1 MRSGDSSLGL
11 GLIIGLSAGAGL
23 SLLVFLAVTVAP
35 GWIIA
40 TTPTATLAMTFAF
53 PPTLAPPTGTP
64 AFTPIPSVSAPAN
77 LPAGYDSK
85 ARSTPDPVAERILAG
100 DLVFA
105 GPLPTP
111 LQAELYRA
119 SMNYAQTTIIDSK
132 RVAKEINGVG
142 YGDPSNICG
151 PLAIAILRDAGAI
164 SSYVV
169 PHDYWLL
176 DPAKVLDQRLIAAAF
191 PPERFT
197 HQEFSTPLNKVDWNA
212 SPLLPGDFMFIW
224 HGSWGN
230 FDHMLTVSRVDT
242 QGRAFAVTNFGTP
255 EGYMIAEVMLY
266 DPLEPMAG
274 IFRTWTKARD
284 QILGSTGFGGFEIW
298 RARPQ

>member
-1 MRSGDSSLGL
+1 MRSGNSSLGL
-11 GLIIGLSAGAGL
+11 GLIIGLSAAAGL
-23 SLLVFLAVTVAP
+23 SLLAFLAVTVAP

-53 PPTLAPPTGTP
+53 PATLAPPTGTP

-100 DLVFA
+100 DLVFS

-119 SMNYAQTTIIDSK
+119 SMTYAQTTLIDSK

-164 SSYVV
+164 SSNVV

-197 HQEFSTPLNKVDWNA
+197 HQQFSTPLNKVDWNA